1 MRFEVGEELSRL
13 IRQEN
18 RFEAELKHMA
28 TGLPSYTQLG
38 MASLLPNQSREI
50 KADGNTSVLVDGES
64 SAGLANRDKI
74 LKSATNNRAQAV
86 KADDV
91 LAMTP
96 DQRRQLVRDNDVVYV
111 YHNQIDKV
119 GHTRDTE
126 TRVFGAT
133 EEALAELAKIV
144 TKLTSA
150 KATNLLI
157 TADHG
162 FIFQDE
168 VEESDY
174 SLAEAGGSEL
184 FNTDRRFIIGRG
196 LTAGDGVTKYASV
209 DLGLAGDLEVVVPKS
224 INRFRKKGSATR
236 FIHGGS
242 TLQEVIVPVLKVRKT
257 RDDNVRPVEVELLP
271 SSSSVISTGQM
282 ALAFYQAEPVSDKVR
297 PRVLEVGLWVDGELI
312 SETVELTCDLSSDN
326 PRDREQKIRLVLAKE
341 ADAHNG
347 KQVMLKL
354 REQYH
359 DTSQFQDYKT
369 FAYTL
374 RRSFTTDFDL

>member
-1 MRFEVGEELSRL
+1 
-13 IRQEN
+13 
-18 RFEAELKHMA
+18 
-28 TGLPSYTQLG
+28 
-38 MASLLPNQSREI
+38 
-50 KADGNTSVLVDGES
+50 VLVDGES

-91 LAMTP
+91 LAMNK
-96 DQRRQLVRDNDVVYV
+96 DQCRELVRDNDVVYV
-111 YHNQIDKV
+111 YHNRIDKV

-126 TRVFGAT
+126 TRVFAAT
-133 EEALAELAKIV
+133 EETLEELAKIV

-150 KATNLLI
+150 NATNLLI

-174 SLAEAGGSEL
+174 SVADVGDAGGSEL

-196 LTAGDGVTKYASV
+196 LTAADGVTKYSPE

-236 FIHGGS
+236 FVHGGC
-242 TLQEVIVPVLKVRKT
+242 TLQEVIVPVLQVRKSKV
-257 RDDNVRPVEVELLP
+257 DNVRPVEVELLP

-297 PRVLEVGLWVDGELI
+297 PRVLEVGLWVDGDLI

-326 PRDREQKIRLVLAKE
+326 PRDREQKFRLVLAKE

-347 KQVMLKL
+347 KQVILKL